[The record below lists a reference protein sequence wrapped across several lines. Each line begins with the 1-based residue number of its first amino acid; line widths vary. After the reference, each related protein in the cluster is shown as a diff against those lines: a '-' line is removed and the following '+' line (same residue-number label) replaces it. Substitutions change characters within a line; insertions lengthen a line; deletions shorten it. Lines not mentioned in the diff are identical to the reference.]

1 LAPKLIFV
9 AAPAAEGQGLVSKF
23 SQAKAAVDN
32 SSLKT
37 KVRIFLN
44 KQFRADCTKFS
55 YVLLHFQVHFSLA
68 SCFIITSFENFRR
81 GLSSTS
87 QPCLHL
93 TGAKLLQLQSGAS
106 FKNVTNIQR
115 SDSQAKLKYAR
126 RGKRGQCYL
135 SCWQKKNINGG
146 SFPQFGPTQ

>member
-1 LAPKLIFV
+1 MVGLSRLAPRLSV
-9 AAPAAEGQGLVSKF
+9 AAPAAERQGFVSKF
-23 SQAKAAVDN
+23 PQAKATVGN

-37 KVRIFLN
+37 KVRVFLN
-44 KQFRADCTKFS
+44 KQFSADCTKFS
-55 YVLLHFQVHFSLA
+55 YVLLHFEVHFSLA

-93 TGAKLLQLQSGAS
+93 TGAKLLQLQPGAS
-106 FKNVTNIQR
+106 FKNVTKIQR
-115 SDSQAKLKYAR
+115 SDSQAKHKYAR

-135 SCWQKKNINGG
+135 SCWQKI
-146 SFPQFGPTQ
+146 